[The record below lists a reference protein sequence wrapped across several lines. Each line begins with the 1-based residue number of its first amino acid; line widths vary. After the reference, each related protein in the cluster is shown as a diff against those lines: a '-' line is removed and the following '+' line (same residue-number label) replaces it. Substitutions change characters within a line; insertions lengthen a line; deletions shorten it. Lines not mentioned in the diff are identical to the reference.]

1 MTGRAGPD
9 ARAVVVG
16 VGASRGVPEAE
27 VIGLVATTLR
37 TAGLTPEDVV
47 EVATVAAK
55 ADEPGVLALAR
66 WLGVPLVQHPA
77 DRLALVPVPHP
88 STAVLGAVGT
98 ASVAEAA
105 ALAGGGVLLVP
116 KTVSRPEGRA
126 ARATCAVVRRVSTTE
141 IADGGAHAQGCKSGL
156 GSVAAMTSVEPCG
169 EPDGR
174 PDGSRQRS
182 ADHALAPGRG
192 AAASP
197 IPPG

>member
-9 ARAVVVG
+9 ARSLVVG
-16 VGASRGVPEAE
+16 VGASRGVPGAE

-55 ADEPGVLALAR
+55 ADEPGVLAVAQ
-66 WLGVPLVQHPA
+66 WLGVPLVPHPA

-88 STAVLGAVGT
+88 SAAVLGAVGT

-116 KTVSRPEGRA
+116 KRVSRPEGRA
-126 ARATCAVVRRVSTTE
+126 AGATCAVVRRVSTAE
-141 IADGGAHAQGCKSGL
+141 IAGGGAHTPGCKSGL
-156 GSVAAMTSVEPCG
+156 DSMVVRTSVEPFG
-169 EPDGR
+169 ELDGR
-174 PDGSRQRS
+174 PDGSRWRS
-182 ADHALAPGRG
+182 VDHALPPGQG